1 MKLGNVSQTVLK
13 RSVLKPLCGKE
24 KVDGALF
31 QPSVEEMCA
40 GLRTEEGEQ
49 VVTAQSTKYGDEKDL
64 GVFALAEAVNHV
76 ASRGAEAFGVT
87 IMILLPPYAYE
98 SRLKSM
104 SEYIKHACKEHGIA
118 VLGAKAQVSPAV
130 NTALVTVTAY
140 GKVTEDALCE
150 STMAEPG
157 MDLVLTKWVAMEGML
172 RIYKQKEEELSTRFV
187 PAFLHQIEKYD
198 SELFAE
204 KELKIARDFGAA
216 AMHQITDGGVLAA
229 IWELAEASGVG
240 IEAELKKMSIL
251 QETIELCEYFHL
263 NPYQMTSAG
272 SVLIAVRGGEE
283 LVQMLKREGIMAAVI
298 GRTTSERE
306 RVLIDGE
313 GKHYLN
319 RPAQDEL
326 LKMEN

>member
-24 KVDGALF
+24 KIDAALF

-40 GLRTEEGEQ
+40 GVRTEEGEQ
-49 VVTAQSTKYGDEKDL
+49 VITAQSMKYGDEKEL
-64 GVFALAEAVNHV
+64 GVFALAEAVNHI
-76 ASRGAEAFGVT
+76 ASRGAETVGVT
-87 IMILLPPYAYE
+87 VLVTLPPYAYE

-104 SEYIKHACKEHGIA
+104 SEHIRSACRAHDIA

-140 GKVTEDALCE
+140 GKVKEEALR
-150 STMAEPG
+150 SSAMAEPG

-172 RIYKQKEEELSTRFV
+172 RIYKQKEEELGTRFV

-198 SELFAE
+198 RELFAE
-204 KELKIARDFGAA
+204 KELKTAKEFGAA
-216 AMHQITDGGVLAA
+216 AMQQITDGGILAA

-251 QETIELCEYFHL
+251 QETIELCEFYHL
-263 NPYQMTSAG
+263 NPYQMTSTG
-272 SVLIAVRGGEE
+272 SVLIAVRGGEK
-283 LVQMLKREGIMAAVI
+283 LVQMLKREGVMAAVI

-306 RVLIDGE
+306 RVLVDGE